1 MIQVT
6 GRRPSG
12 TSVTIGSLALA
23 ALVAAAAGCGGGASS
38 SASARPAPAG
48 SGAAS
53 PHVWTPGK
61 PDTLGPTV
69 AVIGSRRIRAHEV
82 DSLISTAPPT
92 VQPQLREKEGYKN
105 LIDRMV
111 TEEAVYQAAL
121 KAGIANDP
129 EYKAA
134 AARAARD
141 AMMRLYYQRRVS
153 NFPAPTD
160 SMIEAYY
167 HAHVADYSIGARARV
182 RQIQVPTRAKAEAL
196 RKKLVAGALW
206 DALARANSTDR
217 NSKDNGGLVGY
228 VTPGVD
234 FVPGVGKAPEI
245 VKAAFELKHGEISR
259 PLKSERGWH
268 LIKVDSDEPARV
280 QPLSEVRQQIGTTLS
295 TGAQE
300 KLAKDFVDSLK
311 ASSGAVIFDDS
322 IAVAVVPAR
331 TAQDYFKEAQAAST
345 PEKRIELYR
354 VLVAR
359 YPKDPV
365 SIQAAFMIGFTY
377 AEDLEKYDE
386 ARKEFNQFIATYPHH
401 ELAKS
406 AKWMLENMDKPAPDL
421 KDAPD
426 GTGVTGAP
434 PDSVR

>member
-1 MIQVT
+1 VIPVT

-23 ALVAAAAGCGGGASS
+23 ALVIAVAGCGGGATS

-53 PHVWTPGK
+53 PHVWVPGK

-69 AVIGSRRIRAHEV
+69 AVIGPRRIRAHEV
-82 DSLISTAPPT
+82 DSLISTAPLT
-92 VQPQLREKEGYKN
+92 IQPQLRDKDGYKN
-105 LIDRMV
+105 LVDRMV

-121 KAGIANDP
+121 KSGIGNDP

-134 AARAARD
+134 AARAERD
-141 AMMRLYYQRRVS
+141 AMMRLYYQRRIS

-160 SMIEAYY
+160 SMVEAHYKE
-167 HAHVADYSIGARARV
+167 HIADYSVGARARL
-182 RQIQVPTRAKAEAL
+182 RHIQVPTRAKAEAL

-245 VKAAFELKHGEISR
+245 VKAAFQLKEGEISR

-268 LIKVDSDEPARV
+268 IIKVESNEPAHA
-280 QPLSEVRQQIGTTLS
+280 QPLSEVRQQIVSALS

-300 KLAKDFVDSLK
+300 KLSKDFVDSLK
-311 ASSGAVIFDDS
+311 ATSGAVIFDDS

-345 PEKRIELYR
+345 PDQRIQLYR
-354 VLVAR
+354 ALVAR

-377 AEDLEKYDE
+377 AEDLQKYDE
-386 ARKEFNQFIATYPHH
+386 ARKEFHQFIATYPQH

-421 KDAPD
+421 KDAPE
-426 GTGVTGAP
+426 GVTGAP